1 MFTEQ
6 DARGQVPKRALK
18 IQGCQGDLLLII
30 GALNTSGRF
39 TGRLNCRQQQRDQD
53 RDDGDHH

>member
-1 MFTEQ
+1 MLTEP

-18 IQGCQGDLLLII
+18 IQGCQDDLLLII

-39 TGRLNCRQQQRDQD
+39 AGRLNCRQQQRNQD
-53 RDDGDHH
+53 RNVGDHY